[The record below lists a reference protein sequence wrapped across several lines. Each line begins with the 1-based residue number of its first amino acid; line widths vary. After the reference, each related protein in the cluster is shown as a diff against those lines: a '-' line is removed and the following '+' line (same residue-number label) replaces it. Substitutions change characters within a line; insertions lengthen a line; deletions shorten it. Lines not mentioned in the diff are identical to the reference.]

1 MYPDALEAAGRVEGL
16 PLSSPQLLPELEEEE
31 EEVETSVDR
40 GPKRQGRY
48 RQSLQLL
55 KPFRITHKYISYF
68 LNLFFIYV
76 KTDLFW
82 QTQYRTNRVSLS
94 GFVRFKCNLSCW
106 FLSSLLP
113 VWWTDLI
120 SGIIISHNKWWEL
133 SFTNSCV
140 SVCSSLFVCL
150 FSSFFCR
157 LFQWLCCS
165 FIDTCS
171 CCTSFLFL
179 CLFASVLNPDHYIS
193 GWSLS
198 VYHWSLSFL
207 HSFFLCRILA

>member
-76 KTDLFW
+76 ETDIF
-82 QTQYRTNRVSLS
+82 
-94 GFVRFKCNLSCW
+94 
-106 FLSSLLP
+106 
-113 VWWTDLI
+113 
-120 SGIIISHNKWWEL
+120 
-133 SFTNSCV
+133 
-140 SVCSSLFVCL
+140 
-150 FSSFFCR
+150 
-157 LFQWLCCS
+157 
-165 FIDTCS
+165 
-171 CCTSFLFL
+171 
-179 CLFASVLNPDHYIS
+179 
-193 GWSLS
+193 
-198 VYHWSLSFL
+198 
-207 HSFFLCRILA
+207 